1 MINSEIILSP
11 HEQKIC
17 EYIGKQR
24 YLVNRKNNVTD
35 KKIGDQDNYYMD
47 INGFGG
53 EFAFCK
59 LFNVMP
65 DFLVK
70 VTQTNKN
77 DYDAIIFNSI
87 KVDVKT
93 TKFTTGRLLTARWK
107 VDEVDVYAL
116 MVGEMPKYTFKGFML
131 RDELKKDDR
140 LKSLGHKVGY
150 VAEQNEL
157 KEIEELFQLQNA

>member
-1 MINSEIILSP
+1 
-11 HEQKIC
+11 
-17 EYIGKQR
+17 
-24 YLVNRKNNVTD
+24 
-35 KKIGDQDNYYMD
+35 MD

-59 LFNVMP
+59 VFNVMP

-93 TKFTTGRLLTARWK
+93 TKFATGRLLTARWK
-107 VDEVDVYAL
+107 IDEVDVYAL

-131 RDELKKDDR
+131 RDELKKDCR
-140 LKSLGHKVGY
+140 LKSLGHKIGY
-150 VAEQNEL
+150 IAEQDEL
-157 KEIEELFQLQNA
+157 KNIEELFQVQTT